1 MYHFCLVIGVLLSR
15 YRIYLV
21 LSRDHD
27 FSHVTAKRER
37 MACRECAFV
46 ANQPLIIKRVTEL
59 FDNLADYKFMTKAA
73 VNATGGEVYIF
84 KSEARYDHV
93 FCCRIFSQPRV

>member
-1 MYHFCLVIGVLLSR
+1 MVIGVLLSR

-27 FSHVTAKRER
+27 FSHVTDNRER

-59 FDNLADYKFMTKAA
+59 FDNLADYKFVTKAA
-73 VNATGGEVYIF
+73 VNR
-84 KSEARYDHV
+84 EAGYDHV